1 MELVTILFRQIAMMF
16 LLMLIGWIL
25 FRMKKVTENGSR
37 ELGNILIYAV
47 MSCVVINAYMTEFS
61 LERLKGLMVAFAISA
76 LALGLAILIS
86 GLVFKKHPIEN
97 FGTSFSNAG
106 FMGIP
111 LVQAVLGTEAVF
123 YVSTFVALLNLLQWT
138 YGVYVITKDPR
149 QISVR
154 KIITNPVLISMVTGI
169 LLFLLPVNVPAVFQ
183 GTISMVASMNAPV
196 AMISLGTY
204 LAQTSVKSLFTDKT
218 AYMSTFVR
226 LIVIPAVTLLVL
238 TPVPGKY
245 LTLKLAILI
254 VAATPAGSNVAIFAQ
269 IHNQD
274 YTQAVK
280 SVCLSTLCCI
290 VTIPMLLAVAGR
302 LWGI

>member
-1 MELVTILFRQIAMMF
+1 MELVAVLLRQIAMMF
-16 LLMLIGWIL
+16 LLMLIGWVL
-25 FRMKKVTENGSR
+25 FKTKKVTENGSK

-61 LERLKGLMVAFAISA
+61 VERLKGLMLAFGISA
-76 LALGLAILIS
+76 LALGLAIVLS
-86 GLVFKKHPIEN
+86 TLLFKKHPIEN

-138 YGVYVITKDPR
+138 YGVYVITKDRR
-149 QISVR
+149 QISVK
-154 KIITNPVLISMVTGI
+154 KIIMNPVLISMVVGI
-169 LLFLLPVNVPAVFQ
+169 LLFLLPVNVPGVFQ
-183 GTISMVASMNAPV
+183 GTISMIAAMNAPV

-204 LAQTSVKSLFTDKT
+204 LAQTSVQSLFTDKT
-218 AYMSTFVR
+218 AYMSTLVR
-226 LIVIPAVTLLVL
+226 LVVIPAVTLLVL
-238 TPVPGKY
+238 TPIPAKY
-245 LTLKLAILI
+245 LTLKLAILV
-254 VAATPAGSNVAIFAQ
+254 VAATPVGSNVAIFAQ
-269 IHNQD
+269 LHNQD

-290 VTIPMLLAVAGR
+290 VTIPLLLAAAGKV
-302 LWGI
+302 WGI

>member
-1 MELVTILFRQIAMMF
+1 MELVAVLLRQIAMMF

-25 FRMKKVTENGSR
+25 FKTKKVTENGSK
-37 ELGNILIYAV
+37 ELGNILIYVV

-61 LERLKGLMVAFAISA
+61 VERLKGLMLAFGISA
-76 LALGLAILIS
+76 LALGLAIVIS
-86 GLVFKKHPIEN
+86 TLLFKKHPIEN

-138 YGVYVITKDPR
+138 YGVYVITKDRR
-149 QISVR
+149 QISAK
-154 KIITNPVLISMVTGI
+154 KIIMNPVLISMVVGI
-169 LLFLLPVNVPAVFQ
+169 LLFLLPVNVPGVFQ
-183 GTISMVASMNAPV
+183 GTISMIAAMNAPV

-204 LAQTSVKSLFTDKT
+204 LAQTSVQSLFTDKT
-218 AYMSTFVR
+218 AYMSTLVR
-226 LIVIPAVTLLVL
+226 LVVIPAVTLLLL
-238 TPVPGKY
+238 TPVPVKY

-254 VAATPAGSNVAIFAQ
+254 VAATPVGSNVAIFAQ
-269 IHNQD
+269 LHNQD

-290 VTIPMLLAVAGR
+290 VTIPLLLAAAEKV
-302 LWGI
+302 WGI

>member
-1 MELVTILFRQIAMMF
+1 MELVAVLLRQIAMMF

-25 FRMKKVTENGSR
+25 FKTKKVTENGSK

-61 LERLKGLMVAFAISA
+61 VERLKGLLLAFGISV

-86 GLVFKKHPIEN
+86 TLLFKKHPIEN

-123 YVSTFVALLNLLQWT
+123 YASTFVALLNLLQWT
-138 YGVYVITKDPR
+138 YGVYVITKDQR
-149 QISVR
+149 QISVK
-154 KIITNPVLISMVTGI
+154 KIIMNPVLISMMVGI
-169 LLFLLPVNVPAVFQ
+169 LLFLLPMNVPGVFQ
-183 GTISMVASMNAPV
+183 GTISMIAAMNAPV

-204 LAQTSVKSLFTDKT
+204 LAQTSVRSLFTDRT
-218 AYMSTFVR
+218 AYMSTLVR
-226 LIVIPAVTLLVL
+226 LVVIPALTFLVL
-238 TPVPGKY
+238 TPIPAKY
-245 LTLKLAILI
+245 LILKLAILI
-254 VAATPAGSNVAIFAQ
+254 VAATPVGSNVAIFAQ

-290 VTIPMLLAVAGR
+290 FTIPILLAAAGR
-302 LWGI
+302 VWRI